1 MVAKRNSLT
10 VAGQDPTEMP
20 LTFPTRNSRDKTAIY
35 RNAIEPSLTAGKN
48 RIEAGRAPSRDE
60 RAFLERR
67 LSVVTAGLGIA
78 NRDKVRWR
86 LNKFFKL
93 YPGEPDPDVI
103 DAYADALSILPLW
116 AIERACN
123 LSISKGTTFKPSAPE
138 LAKLASDEVQP
149 FWKELDD
156 LRVITTAEVYKAT
169 EDRKAVMARM
179 RAQYPTI
186 LPDSSAIKA
195 LQREEARRRLTELGA
210 AGRMTQDQI
219 DALPDRSAASAR
231 PEQVGEFRPVGAIN
245 SEEISF

>member
-1 MVAKRNSLT
+1 MAAKRNDLT
-10 VAGQDPTEMP
+10 VAGSDPTEAP
-20 LTFPTRNSRDKTAIY
+20 LTFPTRSSRDKTAIY

-48 RIEAGRAPSRDE
+48 RIEASRAPSRDE

-67 LSVVTAGLGIA
+67 LSLITSGLGSA
-78 NRDKVRWR
+78 NRDKIRWR

-93 YPGEPDPDVI
+93 YPGDPDPDVI

-123 LSISKGTTFKPSAPE
+123 LSIAKGTTFKPSAPE
-138 LAKLASDEVQP
+138 LAKLASDEIQP

-156 LRVITTAEVYKAT
+156 LRIITMAEVYKAT

-186 LPDSSAIKA
+186 LPDSSAIIA
-195 LQREEARRRLTELGA
+195 RQREEARRRLAELGA
-210 AGRMTQDQI
+210 AVGITQDQI
-219 DALPDRSAASAR
+219 DALPDRSAAPAR
-231 PEQVGEFRPVGAIN
+231 HEPVGDFRPVGAVN
-245 SEEISF
+245 SEEIPF